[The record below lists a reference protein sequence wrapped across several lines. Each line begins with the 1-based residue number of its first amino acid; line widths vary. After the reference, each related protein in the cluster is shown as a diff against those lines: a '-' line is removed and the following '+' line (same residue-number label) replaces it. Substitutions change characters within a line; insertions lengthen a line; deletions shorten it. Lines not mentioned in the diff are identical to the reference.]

1 MRTVYIGVYLAFKI
15 LGMSFYLPSYSILK
29 VWSKPKIDKFFHISD
44 GCEYGNGHLN
54 PLRLKLCGNWV
65 KVREREREH
74 LCKIKLLQIKGKLK
88 MKKIDFIFFVN
99 GISNPKFACF

>member
-1 MRTVYIGVYLAFKI
+1 M
-15 LGMSFYLPSYSILK
+15 
-29 VWSKPKIDKFFHISD
+29 WSKPKIDKFFHISD

-54 PLRLKLCGNWV
+54 LLRLKLCGNWV

-99 GISNPKFACF
+99 GIKSEICLFLVLTIRKNM